1 MKINLLVL
9 SLFLFKYSFSQINV
23 NDIGKKTFYE
33 VKNAFS
39 VSPCEVKDKAVLT
52 YCIENGSKNS
62 FIFTNQVLDGIIIM
76 TAFSSQYAA
85 EKDLEYEISRE
96 TSSLGIKPFIT
107 GGKTFFSTPESPIFV
122 TYSVEYIN
130 RTYYMVHSI
139 LKQL

>member
-52 YCIENGSKNS
+52 YCIENG
-62 FIFTNQVLDGIIIM
+62 L
-76 TAFSSQYAA
+76 
-85 EKDLEYEISRE
+85 R
-96 TSSLGIKPFIT
+96 
-107 GGKTFFSTPESPIFV
+107 
-122 TYSVEYIN
+122 
-130 RTYYMVHSI
+130 
-139 LKQL
+139 